1 MALEELSKP
10 AQHEAVKTSEDAIIK
25 LDDSHR
31 HSIVV
36 EHHYR
41 PIPTIGGILVVSA
54 ISSSAIN
61 SEDKTLHWMH
71 LSTDQ
76 AEREER
82 LLYEIFHIKNMAV

>member
-10 AQHEAVKTSEDAIIK
+10 AQHEVVKTSEDAIIK

-41 PIPTIGGILVVSA
+41 PIPTIPKILVVSA
-54 ISSSAIN
+54 ISSSDIN
-61 SEDKTLHWMH
+61 SDDKTLHWIH
-71 LSTDQ
+71 LVTDQ

-82 LLYEIFHIKNMAV
+82 LSHEIFHIKNMAV

>member
-25 LDDSHR
+25 LDDSHG

-36 EHHYR
+36 EHHHR
-41 PIPTIGGILVVSA
+41 PIDTGGIEERDFA
-54 ISSSAIN
+54 ISSPAIN
-61 SEDKTLHWMH
+61 SDDKTLHWMH
-71 LSTDQ
+71 LVTDQ

-82 LLYEIFHIKNMAV
+82 LPYEIFHIKNMAV

>member
-1 MALEELSKP
+1 MALEVLLKP
-10 AQHEAVKTSEDAIIK
+10 AQHEAMKTSEDAIIK

-36 EHHYR
+36 EHHYLS
-41 PIPTIGGILVVSA
+41 TDTNHKILVVSA

-61 SEDKTLHWMH
+61 SDDKTLHWMH
-71 LSTDQ
+71 LITDQ

-82 LLYEIFHIKNMAV
+82 LPYEIFHIKNMAV